1 MPSPNEITIP
11 QLSRLI
17 GTHEAPV
24 LIDVCID
31 DDFNADS
38 AIDSNELSPPVFLNR
53 ETGAQLG

>member
-31 DDFNADS
+31 DDFNADPRLIPTS
-38 AIDSNELSPPVFLNR
+38 FRHPFS
-53 ETGAQLG
+53 